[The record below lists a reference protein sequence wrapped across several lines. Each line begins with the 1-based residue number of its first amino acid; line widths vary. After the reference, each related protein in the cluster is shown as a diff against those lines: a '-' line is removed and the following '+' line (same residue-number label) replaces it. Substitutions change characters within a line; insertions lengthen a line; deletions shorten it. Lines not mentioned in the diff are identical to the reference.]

1 MPSKTVNITKE
12 LESIKSKA
20 AFGFVTAN
28 KWIYKNTPITKIQ
41 KYKNIQYND

>member
-28 KWIYKNTPITKIQ
+28 KWIYKKYTNNKDTEIQ
-41 KYKNIQYND
+41 KHTI